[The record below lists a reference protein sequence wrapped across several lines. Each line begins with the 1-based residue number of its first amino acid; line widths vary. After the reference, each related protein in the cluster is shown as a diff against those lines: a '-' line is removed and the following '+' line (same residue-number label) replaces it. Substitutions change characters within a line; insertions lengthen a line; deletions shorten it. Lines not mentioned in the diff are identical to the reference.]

1 MKSLTFFLSILILMS
16 CKSESK
22 KNQAEEEVIT
32 IENNLQSTE
41 IESVNESNSIIFTIQ
56 IAALK
61 NQNINLENL
70 PNIKTY
76 QENGLIKYRLGEYT
90 TYEEATTQ
98 KQKLTKLYKGA
109 FVQAMQNGLPI
120 PITKAIK

>member
-1 MKSLTFFLSILILMS
+1 MKSLIVFLSLIIFMS
-16 CKSESK
+16 CKNESK
-22 KNQAEEEVIT
+22 KNQVDEEVIT
-32 IENNLQSTE
+32 IENNSQSTE
-41 IESVNESNSIIFTIQ
+41 IESVDETNFIIFTVQ

-61 NQNINLENL
+61 NKNRNLENL

-76 QENGLIKYRLGEYT
+76 QENGLTKYRLGEYT